1 MDASLASA
9 RRSSYE
15 HRLSLL
21 AAAALVS
28 TILLILMGSLVR
40 VLGFG
45 LGCPDWP
52 LCYGRVIP
60 PLLIDAWFEFIH
72 RVIGAVA
79 STLLVTLGIIGW
91 RRYQD
96 RPWLQVPSLAILI
109 LLVLQIPLGG
119 LHVILE
125 IPPLTGL
132 IHTAFAMAIV
142 GLAAVVFAAAH
153 PATGRL
159 EETAD
164 PFARDR
170 RFVTWTTATVLIV
183 YTLLLTGSLVT
194 RTGASLACPA
204 FPWCGL
210 EGNVPWSLQT
220 ALQMLHRYVAFLVTF
235 LVLVLVRWIWQRAP
249 HPGWRTF
256 SNLLLVTLLVQFTL
270 GMLNVWLRIPV
281 WTRALHLTVGATLWV
296 LVTILWTVVWRRA
309 RAANV

>member
-1 MDASLASA
+1 MDASVASA
-9 RRSSYE
+9 RGSSYE
-15 HRLSLL
+15 YRLSLL

-52 LCYGRVIP
+52 LCYGRIIP
-60 PLLIDAWFEFIH
+60 PLLIDAWFEFTH

-79 STLLVTLGIIGW
+79 SILLVSLGVVGW
-91 RRYQD
+91 RRYPD
-96 RPWLQVPSLAILI
+96 RPWLRVPSLAILI

-142 GLAAVVFAAAH
+142 GLAAVVFASAH
-153 PATGRL
+153 PMTGHL

-164 PFARDR
+164 PFAKDR
-170 RFVTWTTATVLIV
+170 RFVTWTTVTMVVV
-183 YTLLLTGSLVT
+183 YILLLTGSLVT

-210 EGNVPWSLQT
+210 EGDVPWTTQT
-220 ALQMLHRYVAFLVTF
+220 ALQMLHRYVAFTVAF
-235 LVLVLVRWIWQRAP
+235 LVLVLVWWIRQRAP
-249 HPGWRTF
+249 HGGWRRYG
-256 SNLLLVTLLVQFTL
+256 NLLLIALLLQFTF
-270 GMLNVWLRIPV
+270 GMLNVWLRLPF
-281 WTRALHLTVGATLWV
+281 WSRALHLTIGATFWV
-296 LVTILWTVVWRRA
+296 LVVILWTMVWRRA
-309 RAANV
+309 HAT